1 MQALGSNPFL
11 RFTGEILRKSLYK
24 DKEKKSGKIIQ
35 PFLKWTAFFSR
46 ILEPCCL
53 FQGFMIFCA
62 ILVLAEGKT
71 DDESVWQQS
80 PSCKLFVQEMYH
92 L

>member
-35 PFLKWTAFFSR
+35 PFLKWTVFFS
-46 ILEPCCL
+46 LE
-53 FQGFMIFCA
+53 F
-62 ILVLAEGKT
+62 
-71 DDESVWQQS
+71 
-80 PSCKLFVQEMYH
+80 
-92 L
+92 